1 MAIKRQEN
9 KEIIAVDI
17 WMWSFKE
24 VIGYKTIRKYGNYSR
39 SYFDP
44 GFDSGEMKGY
54 ITRKTGVYI
63 LEKGMNI

>member
-9 KEIIAVDI
+9 KEIIAAAAEKLI
-17 WMWSFKE
+17 LRAAN
-24 VIGYKTIRKYGNYSR
+24 GYKTIRKYGNYSR